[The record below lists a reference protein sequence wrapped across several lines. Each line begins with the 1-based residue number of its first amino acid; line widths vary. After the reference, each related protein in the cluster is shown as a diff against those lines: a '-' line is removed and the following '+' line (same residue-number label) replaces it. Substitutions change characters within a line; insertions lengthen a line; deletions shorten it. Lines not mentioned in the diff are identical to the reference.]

1 MEITIIGRFSVLYK
15 DDEDGEGWAIMGTG
29 VGSDELWDWAD
40 TKREAIAM
48 AKAMEADHA
57 ADEALMAQ
65 WEAEAEA
72 EATAG

>member
-1 MEITIIGRFSVLYK
+1 MEVTYIGRFSVLYK
-15 DDEDGEGWAIMGTG
+15 DDEDGEGWAIMGRDEG
-29 VGSDELWDWAD
+29 ADELWDWAD

-65 WEAEAEA
+65 WDAEAAA
-72 EATAG
+72 EV